1 MNNYTFYELNF
12 YFYDMKMWAQILFN
26 KYFLSFAFM
35 LVWVLFFDET
45 DFFIQQSRLK
55 DLDNL
60 KTKAAYY
67 KKEIEIAQQ
76 ELSDIQ
82 HNPEALEKFAR
93 EKYFLKKD
101 NEDIY
106 IIEYPQP

>member
-1 MNNYTFYELNF
+1 
-12 YFYDMKMWAQILFN
+12 MKTWIQIIFN
-26 KYFLSFAFM
+26 KYLLSFVFM
-35 LVWVLFFDET
+35 LVWILFFDET
-45 DFFIQQSRLK
+45 DFFVQQSRLK
-55 DLDNL
+55 DFEDL
-60 KTKAAYY
+60 KVKTSYY

-93 EKYFLKKD
+93 EKYFLKRD

>member
-1 MNNYTFYELNF
+1 MLF
-12 YFYDMKMWAQILFN
+12 YFYTMKVWFQIIFN
-26 KYFLSFAFM
+26 KYLLSFVFM
-35 LVWVLFFDET
+35 LVWILFFDET
-45 DFFIQQSRLK
+45 DFFVQQSRLN
-55 DLDNL
+55 DLEDL
-60 KTKAAYY
+60 KTKTAYY

-82 HNPEALEKFAR
+82 NNPEALEKFAR
-93 EKYFLKKD
+93 EKYFLKRD

>member
-1 MNNYTFYELNF
+1 
-12 YFYDMKMWAQILFN
+12 MKTWFQIIFN
-26 KYFLSFAFM
+26 KYLLSFVFM

-55 DLDNL
+55 DFKEL
-60 KTKAAYY
+60 KTKVDYY

>member
-1 MNNYTFYELNF
+1 
-12 YFYDMKMWAQILFN
+12 
-26 KYFLSFAFM
+26 M
-35 LVWVLFFDET
+35 LVWILFFDET
-45 DFFIQQSRLK
+45 DFFVQQSRLK
-55 DLDNL
+55 DFEDL
-60 KTKAAYY
+60 KVKTSYY

-93 EKYFLKKD
+93 EKYFLKRD

>member
-1 MNNYTFYELNF
+1 
-12 YFYDMKMWAQILFN
+12 MKIWIQIIFN
-26 KYFLSFAFM
+26 KYFLSFVFM
-35 LVWVLFFDET
+35 LVWVLFFDQT

-55 DLDNL
+55 DLEDL
-60 KTKAAYY
+60 KTKTVYF

-82 HNPEALEKFAR
+82 NNPEALEKFAR
-93 EKYFLKKD
+93 EKYFLKRD

>member
-1 MNNYTFYELNF
+1 MLF
-12 YFYDMKMWAQILFN
+12 YFYAMKIWIQIIFN
-26 KYFLSFAFM
+26 KYLLSFVFM
-35 LVWVLFFDET
+35 IAWILFFDET

-55 DLDNL
+55 DLEDL
-60 KTKAAYY
+60 KTKTTYY
-67 KKEIEIAQQ
+67 KKEIEITQQ

-82 HNPEALEKFAR
+82 NNPEALEKFAR
-93 EKYFLKKD
+93 EKYFLKRD